1 MELKELKI
9 TRLYAV
15 VDMFIHSDEII
26 NTKILSNVS
35 IRCTRIT
42 HAIL

>member
-15 VDMFIHSDEII
+15 VDTFVHSDEINTI
-26 NTKILSNVS
+26 NVLSMCLHPVS
-35 IRCTRIT
+35 V
-42 HAIL
+42 LLMQ